1 MIRMGF
7 VLQFILSCWQI
18 VIAQMSILSQLM
30 QSIGWHPVG
39 KSVLLKIDCSV
50 SEGIKGIQI
59 VGMISNLINKNS
71 ALITLENSLVINDQV
86 INSCIAIC
94 RHDGY
99 DFLGLYFGFI
109 AADLA
114 YVQDS
119 SENKIDD
126 SSLVR
131 FAIASIKTL

>member
-1 MIRMGF
+1 
-7 VLQFILSCWQI
+7 
-18 VIAQMSILSQLM
+18 MSILSKLI
-30 QSIGWHPVG
+30 QSIGWHPAG
-39 KSVLLKIDCSV
+39 KSVLLKIDDSI
-50 SEGIKGIQI
+50 SEEIKGIQI
-59 VGMISNLINKNS
+59 VGKISSLNNKNS
-71 ALITLENSLVINDQV
+71 ALITLENPLSINDKV

-99 DFLGLYFGFI
+99 DFFRLYFGFI
-109 AADLA
+109 ATDLA

-119 SENKIDD
+119 PENKIDD

>member
-1 MIRMGF
+1 
-7 VLQFILSCWQI
+7 
-18 VIAQMSILSQLM
+18 MSILSKLM
-30 QSIGWHPVG
+30 KSIGWHPVG
-39 KSVLLKIDCSV
+39 KSVLLKIDDSV
-50 SEGIKGIQI
+50 SEEIKGIQI

-71 ALITLENSLVINDQV
+71 ALITLENPLVINDKV
-86 INSCIAIC
+86 INNCIAIC

-99 DFLGLYFGFI
+99 DFFWLYFGFI